1 MSGEGARAPTIAVIV
16 VHSPGARSIE
26 QHALTLPVGSTVA
39 QAVAALVSS
48 VAGIVLTSRLR
59 RRSDMFTVGAL
70 VMLLRKLSG
79 YPEGVMFAVLIMN
92 ALVPLINRWTIP
104 VPVGGPVPAPKS

>member
-39 QAVAALVSS
+39 QAVVRNKL
-48 VAGIVLTSRLR
+48 LKTSAPSREIGANKPPCR
-59 RRSDMFTVGAL
+59 NVGA
-70 VMLLRKLSG
+70 RQ
-79 YPEGVMFAVLIMN
+79 A
-92 ALVPLINRWTIP
+92 
-104 VPVGGPVPAPKS
+104 